1 MRLQVKPLSANQMY
15 YRGKRS
21 KSAAYIAYQNDI
33 RDQLMGIEWP
43 FGTDPVTFEIEGG
56 FSNRAA
62 DLDNIIKPIL
72 DTLQVVFEIDNKK
85 KKKKQ
90 FNDNKVY
97 KLILNKEIVEKGKEY
112 VDIKVYPR
120 TMS

>member
-1 MRLQVKPLSANQMY
+1 MQVKPLSANQMY
-15 YRGKRS
+15 YRSKRS
-21 KSAAYIAYQNDI
+21 KSAAYVAYQNDI

-62 DLDNIIKPIL
+62 DLDNIIKPVL
-72 DTLQVVFEIDNKK
+72 DTLQVVFDKE
-85 KKKKQ
+85 

-97 KLILNKEIVEKGKEY
+97 KLLLNKEIVEKGKEY

-120 TMS
+120 TVS